1 MAKESGI
8 AWTTCSV
15 DASDTSVE
23 VLKNDVTSL
32 TISTPRAE
40 QDVTGLDK
48 SAHERLLLLADV
60 SIGLTGVFNP
70 AAANSHAAFGDCST
84 TSVLRTVT
92 LTVSSQNLA
101 TPSAPEMFVM
111 DYSLSRG
118 ADGSFTWTVPLL
130 LGDGVAAAWA

>member
-1 MAKESGI
+1 
-8 AWTTCSV
+8 
-15 DASDTSVE
+15 VE

-48 SAHERLLLLADV
+48 SGHERLLLLADV
-60 SIGLTGVFNP
+60 SIGLTGVFNDD
-70 AAANSHAAFGDCST
+70 AGASHAAFGDCAT

-92 LTVSSQNLA
+92 LTISGQNLA
-101 TPSAPEMFVM
+101 TAAPPEMFIM

-118 ADGSFTWTVPLL
+118 ADGSFTWTVPMLN
-130 LGDGVAAAWA
+130 GDGATVAWA

>member
-40 QDVTGLDK
+40 QDVTG
-48 SAHERLLLLADV
+48 
-60 SIGLTGVFNP
+60 
-70 AAANSHAAFGDCST
+70 
-84 TSVLRTVT
+84 
-92 LTVSSQNLA
+92 
-101 TPSAPEMFVM
+101 
-111 DYSLSRG
+111 
-118 ADGSFTWTVPLL
+118 
-130 LGDGVAAAWA
+130 